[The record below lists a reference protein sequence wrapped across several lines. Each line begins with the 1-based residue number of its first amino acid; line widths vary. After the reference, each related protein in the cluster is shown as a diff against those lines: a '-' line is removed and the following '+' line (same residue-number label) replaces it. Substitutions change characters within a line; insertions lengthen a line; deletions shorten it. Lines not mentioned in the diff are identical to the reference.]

1 MSKHA
6 CLGVV
11 FATAVLLACG
21 TRVTYTQLNTPP
33 AQMVPRHAA
42 GVQVFTTGA
51 PQQPFVEVGLL
62 EAQQESAYSQD
73 RQPQILDKLRQRAA
87 EVGCDGI
94 ILLGSNDSVVG
105 SVSGGMGW
113 TTTLAGYRATCIM
126 FYQPWSGG
134 QPQPTYPQQPPGQ
147 PQTIP
152 CTRDVDCPGNG
163 ICERGVCIAG

>member
-51 PQQPFVEVGLL
+51 P
-62 EAQQESAYSQD
+62 YSQD